1 MSKVRESLCAAVF
14 ACASLVVRAQTGVD
28 FESLPSVSAIDLKAK
43 LSGKKFMVT
52 AANGTIWR
60 SEFKSNGYVVISVH
74 GSGGH
79 RTFSREWNAQD
90 GQLCMKDR
98 GVEECRSVRLDGSTL
113 LSKIP
118 SIEEVIAYI
127 EQ

>member
-1 MSKVRESLCAAVF
+1 MSKSKEFLCAAVF
-14 ACASLVVRAQTGVD
+14 ACISLAVVAQTSVD
-28 FESLPSVSAIDLKAK
+28 FESLPSVSAVDLKAK

-60 SEFKSNGYVVISVH
+60 SEFKSNGYVLISVH

-79 RTFSREWNAQD
+79 RTFSREWNAGD

-98 GVEECRSVRLDGSTL
+98 GIEECRAVRLNGSTL

-118 SIEEVIAYI
+118 STEEVIAYI